1 MISLPDTFFLSRV
14 SVPFSFFFNSP
25 PTAAK
30 KEKEF
35 FGDTPNPGKGLCP
48 LHSQKLSGREI
59 CMIGPS
65 HGGVLYL
72 RQGRAQARKNEWII
86 LAGSNIDAIGI
97 IILQ

>member
-1 MISLPDTFFLSRV
+1 
-14 SVPFSFFFNSP
+14 
-25 PTAAK
+25 
-30 KEKEF
+30 
-35 FGDTPNPGKGLCP
+35 
-48 LHSQKLSGREI
+48 
-59 CMIGPS
+59 MIGPS